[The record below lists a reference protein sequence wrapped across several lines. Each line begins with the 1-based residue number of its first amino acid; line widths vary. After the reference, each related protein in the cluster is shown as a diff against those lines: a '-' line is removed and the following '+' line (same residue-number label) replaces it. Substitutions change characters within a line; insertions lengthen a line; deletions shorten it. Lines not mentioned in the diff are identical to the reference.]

1 MTPTHAPTSNKWS
14 PPRRDRSKELVLKIQ
29 RGAERSERVP
39 GARRVAA
46 YTFVFFTGMWLSKT
60 VHPLYFNKHDDLVA
74 FGLSYTAMA
83 IAGTTSVFIGRI
95 ADRLGSKPVLV
106 WGTVLYA
113 VGMALR
119 IVHASP
125 VVAVVSGLVAG
136 IGASSVFIAL
146 RTWTLH
152 NTAEAQRAG
161 IISRREFMNQAG
173 TALGMG
179 SAGALAAFIGGDQ
192 GYVFVLLLAAGC
204 VLAGLLFIPPS
215 RPHASPES
223 ASPGKGAQSAGFAA
237 VFGQHRALA
246 LGIVGLGL
254 LMGFYASILSPYLP
268 LLLAERGVPVALVGV
283 VLAVASIVR
292 LTAAALAGKFL
303 RRYSP
308 LMVFLISEG
317 LCAAAT
323 LVLALS
329 VSPWLAACA
338 LALRGAFLLGATVS
352 QELLQLNAFPASIAG
367 VLFGLVQ
374 SAFLAG
380 DSLGGALG
388 GWLYHQLGSSHTV
401 LIATG
406 LTLANALLVPIFYA
420 CLRRSTAADP
430 ERQTV
435 DEPS

>member
-1 MTPTHAPTSNKWS
+1 M
-14 PPRRDRSKELVLKIQ
+14 
-29 RGAERSERVP
+29 P

-60 VHPLYFNKHDDLVA
+60 VHPLYFDEHDDLVA

-95 ADRLGSKPVLV
+95 SDRLGPKPVLI

-119 IVHASP
+119 VFHASP

-136 IGASSVFIAL
+136 VGASSVFIAL

-152 NTAEAQRAG
+152 NTVEEQRAG

-173 TALGMG
+173 MALGMG
-179 SAGALAAFIGGDQ
+179 SAGALAVFIGGGDR
-192 GYVFVLLLAAGC
+192 GYVSVLLLGAGC
-204 VLAGLLFIPPS
+204 VLSGLLFIPPS
-215 RPHASPES
+215 RPCTPPDKDSS
-223 ASPGKGAQSAGFAA
+223 GKQVGFGA

-246 LGIVGLGL
+246 LGVVGLGL

-268 LLLAERGVPVALVGV
+268 LLLAERGIPVALVGV
-283 VLAVASIVR
+283 VLAVASVVR

-303 RRYSP
+303 RQHSP

-317 LCAAAT
+317 CCAAAT

-338 LALRGAFLLGATVS
+338 LALRGVFLLGATVS
-352 QELLQLNAFPASIAG
+352 QELLQLNAFPAAIAG

-406 LTLANALLVPIFYA
+406 LTLANAVLVPTFYA
-420 CLRRSTAADP
+420 CLRRSTTAAP
-430 ERQTV
+430 ERQAV
-435 DEPS
+435 DAPC